1 MKDTYK
7 KRLYTQ
13 VLSLSAATLLAVL
26 AQGNVA
32 ADTLN
37 PTEAPQ
43 EASPVSSLVENPTPV
58 SAEKTEEHSDQPQAD
73 TADKEN
79 QPVAESD
86 KTTSETATS
95 PATGAENKKE
105 TLKTLL
111 HLISLKHVQQVAKTQ
126 KFSLRTVRF
135 ICLKKQAL
143 RKPFKNKVPKPT
155 KLTGHLIISQL
166 ASGKHGKWKTVP
178 SPEILLLP

>member
-13 VLSLSAATLLAVL
+13 VLSLSAAALLAVL

-43 EASPVSSLVENPTPV
+43 EASPVSSLVKNPTPV
-58 SAEKTEEHSDQPQAD
+58 SAEKTEDHSDQPQAD
-73 TADKEN
+73 TANKEN

-95 PATGAENKKE
+95 SATGAESKKE
-105 TLKTLL
+105 TSSENTTAPDKSETRAA
-111 HLISLKHVQQVAKTQ
+111 S
-126 KFSLRTVRF
+126 SEDS
-135 ICLKKQAL
+135 
-143 RKPFKNKVPKPT
+143 KV
-155 KLTGHLIISQL
+155 QL
-166 ASGKHGKWKTVP
+166 ADSKVYMSEKASIEETVQ
-178 SPEILLLP
+178 EQGAKANKLNFFAFY

>member
-13 VLSLSAATLLAVL
+13 VLSLSAAALLAVL

-37 PTEAPQ
+37 PTETPQ
-43 EASPVSSLVENPTPV
+43 EASPVSSLVENPTSV

-73 TADKEN
+73 TANKES

-95 PATGAENKKE
+95 PATEAESSEAATAPDKPE
-105 TLKTLL
+105 TRATSSEDSK
-111 HLISLKHVQQVAKTQ
+111 VQLADSKVYMAE
-126 KFSLRTVRF
+126 
-135 ICLKKQAL
+135 KQAL
-143 RKPFKNKVPKPT
+143 RKLFKNKVPKPT
-155 KLTGHLIISQL
+155 KLIGHSITSQ
-166 ASGKHGKWKTVP
+166 
-178 SPEILLLP
+178 

>member
-58 SAEKTEEHSDQPQAD
+58 SAEKTEDHSDQPQAD
-73 TADKEN
+73 TANKET

-105 TLKTLL
+105 T
-111 HLISLKHVQQVAKTQ
+111 SSEKHYCT
-126 KFSLRTVRF
+126 
-135 ICLKKQAL
+135 
-143 RKPFKNKVPKPT
+143 
-155 KLTGHLIISQL
+155 
-166 ASGKHGKWKTVP
+166 
-178 SPEILLLP
+178 

>member
-13 VLSLSAATLLAVL
+13 VL

-58 SAEKTEEHSDQPQAD
+58 SAEKTEDHSDQPQAD
-73 TADKEN
+73 LANKESQPAAEADK
-79 QPVAESD
+79 ATSD
-86 KTTSETATS
+86 TTSS
-95 PATGAENKKE
+95 PATGAESKKE
-105 TLKTLL
+105 KSET
-111 HLISLKHVQQVAKTQ
+111 
-126 KFSLRTVRF
+126 
-135 ICLKKQAL
+135 
-143 RKPFKNKVPKPT
+143 
-155 KLTGHLIISQL
+155 
-166 ASGKHGKWKTVP
+166 
-178 SPEILLLP
+178 

>member
-58 SAEKTEEHSDQPQAD
+58 SAEKTEDHSDQPQAD
-73 TADKEN
+73 TAN
-79 QPVAESD
+79 
-86 KTTSETATS
+86 
-95 PATGAENKKE
+95 KE
-105 TLKTLL
+105 TRIRLQAKRLLAQPQEQKTKRKLALKTLL